1 MILRDGGLLTSDA
14 LNEVR
19 PTPQVRLRVD
29 GPPPAVLAALRQVP
43 GVVDVTMLNG
53 AAASADT
60 ERSYL
65 VETRPDQ
72 LRPAD
77 LAGVVVAQGHALR
90 ELVEVKPDL
99 ERVFL
104 DLVRRATAA
113 EAIAA

>member
-19 PTPQVRLRVD
+19 PTPQVRVRVD
-29 GPPPAVLAALRQVP
+29 GPPRAVLAALRQVP
-43 GVVDVTMLNG
+43 GVVDVTLLSG
-53 AAASADT
+53 AATSADT
-60 ERSYL
+60 VYSYL
-65 VETRPDQ
+65 VETGLDQ
-72 LRPAD
+72 LPPVD
-77 LAGVVVAQGHALR
+77 LAGVVVAQGHALL

-104 DLVRRATAA
+104 ALVRRATAA